1 MTAEVLKP
9 WDGRAGRYLYRDVA
23 CRHLLIASDGTIY
36 DHDGHGQLYIWCPA
50 VQLEHHLYRLR
61 QVRGDDAVADLSD
74 PVNRALRITAD
85 AFYSMAGR

>member
-1 MTAEVLKP
+1 MTTTA
-9 WDGRAGRYLYRDVA
+9 
-23 CRHLLIASDGTIY
+23 T
-36 DHDGHGQLYIWCPA
+36 